1 MMNIEKKIQNLFTEE
16 YADINPDSFLDRLHN
31 TREKRIRN
39 QQRLSYGISMSVI
52 VLLVGVLAFTQ
63 LSNNASSI
71 QYEDYIISE
80 NISDEMAEE
89 YYDELAVY
97 LVENSD
103 DIWSTMEF
111 FYDANYQIINNNMEN
126 QL

>member
-1 MMNIEKKIQNLFTEE
+1 MMKIEKQIQNLFTEE
-16 YADINPDSFLDRLHN
+16 HADINLDSFLDRLHN

-52 VLLVGVLAFTQ
+52 VLLVGALAFTQ

-71 QYEDYIISE
+71 QYENYIISE
-80 NISDEMAEE
+80 NISDDMAEE

-111 FYDANYQIINNNMEN
+111 FYDVNYQIISNTEN

>member
-1 MMNIEKKIQNLFTEE
+1 MNIEKQIQNLFSEE
-16 YADINPDSFLDRLHN
+16 TTVINADHFLDRLHT

-39 QQRLSYGISMSVI
+39 QHRLSYGISMSVI
-52 VLLVGVLAFTQ
+52 VLLVGILAFTQ
-63 LSNNASSI
+63 LSNNASSV
-71 QYEDYIISE
+71 QYEEYLISE
-80 NISDEMAEE
+80 NITEEMAEE

-103 DIWSTMEF
+103 DIWATMEF
-111 FYDANYQIINNNMEN
+111 FYDANYQTNNEIEN

>member
-1 MMNIEKKIQNLFTEE
+1 MNIEKQIQNLFSEE
-16 YADINPDSFLDRLHN
+16 HADINSDSFLDRLHN

-39 QQRLSYGISMSVI
+39 QQRLSYGLSMSVI
-52 VLLVGVLAFTQ
+52 VLLVGVLAFNQ
-63 LSNNASSI
+63 LSNNASNV
-71 QYEDYIISE
+71 QYEEYLISE
-80 NISDEMAEE
+80 NITEEMAEE

-111 FYDANYQIINNNMEN
+111 FYDANYQIISNMEN

>member
-1 MMNIEKKIQNLFTEE
+1 MMNIEKKIQNIFTEE
-16 YADINPDSFLDRLHN
+16 YADINPNSFLDRLHN

-52 VLLVGVLAFTQ
+52 ILLVGALAFTQ

-71 QYEDYIISE
+71 QYEDYITSE

-89 YYDELAVY
+89 YYDELTVY

-111 FYDANYQIINNNMEN
+111 FYDTNYQIESNTEN

>member
-1 MMNIEKKIQNLFTEE
+1 MNIEKQIQNLFSEE
-16 YADINPDSFLDRLHN
+16 TAEINADRFLDRLYT

-39 QQRLSYGISMSVI
+39 HQRLSYGISMSVI

-63 LSNNASSI
+63 LSNNASSV
-71 QYEDYIISE
+71 QYEEYLISE
-80 NISDEMAEE
+80 NITEEMAEE

-97 LVENSD
+97 LVEQSD

-111 FYDANYQIINNNMEN
+111 FYDTNYQTNNNMEN

>member
-1 MMNIEKKIQNLFTEE
+1 MNIEKQFQNLFSEE
-16 YADINPDSFLDRLHN
+16 HADINPDSFIDRLHA
-31 TREKRIRN
+31 TREKRVRN

-63 LSNNASSI
+63 LSNNASII
-71 QYEDYIISE
+71 QYEEYLVSE
-80 NISDEMAEE
+80 NISEDMVEE
-89 YYDELAVY
+89 YYDELAIY

>member
-1 MMNIEKKIQNLFTEE
+1 MNIEKQIQNLFSEE
-16 YADINPDSFLDRLHN
+16 HADINPDSFLDRLHN
-31 TREKRIRN
+31 TRERNTRN

-52 VLLVGVLAFTQ
+52 VLLVGVLAFNQ
-63 LSNNASSI
+63 LSNNASSV
-71 QYEDYIISE
+71 QYEEYIISE
-80 NISDEMAEE
+80 NISDEMVEE

-111 FYDANYQIINNNMEN
+111 FYDANYQITNNMEN

>member
-1 MMNIEKKIQNLFTEE
+1 MMNIEKKIKNLYTEE
-16 YADINPDSFLDRLHN
+16 HADINPDSFLNRLHN

-80 NISDEMAEE
+80 NISNEMAEE

-111 FYDANYQIINNNMEN
+111 FYDANYQIISNTEN

>member
-1 MMNIEKKIQNLFTEE
+1 MMNIEKEIQNLFTEE
-16 YADINPDSFLDRLHN
+16 HADINPDSFLERLHN

-52 VLLVGVLAFTQ
+52 ILLVGALAFTQ

-71 QYEDYIISE
+71 QYEDYITSE

-89 YYDELAVY
+89 YYDELTVY

-111 FYDANYQIINNNMEN
+111 FYDTNYQIESNTEN

>member
-1 MMNIEKKIQNLFTEE
+1 MNIEKQIQNLISEE
-16 YADINPDSFLDRLHN
+16 HAVIDPDSFLDRLHS
-31 TREKRIRN
+31 TREKRNRN
-39 QQRLSYGISMSVI
+39 RQRLSYGISMSVI

-63 LSNNASSI
+63 LSNKASVV
-71 QYEDYIISE
+71 QYEEYLISA
-80 NISDEMAEE
+80 NITDEMAEE

-97 LVENSD
+97 LVESSD

-111 FYDANYQIINNNMEN
+111 FYDTNYQINNNMEN

>member
-1 MMNIEKKIQNLFTEE
+1 MNIENEIQNLFSEETTEIN
-16 YADINPDSFLDRLHN
+16 ADRFLDRLHT

-52 VLLVGVLAFTQ
+52 VFLVGVLAFTQ
-63 LSNNASSI
+63 LSNNASNI
-71 QYEDYIISE
+71 QYEEYLISE
-80 NISDEMAEE
+80 NISEEMAAE
-89 YYDELAVY
+89 YYDELAIY

>member
-1 MMNIEKKIQNLFTEE
+1 MMNIEKKIQNIFTEE
-16 YADINPDSFLDRLHN
+16 HADINPDSFLDRLHN

-52 VLLVGVLAFTQ
+52 ILLVGALAFTQ

-71 QYEDYIISE
+71 QYEDYITSE

-89 YYDELAVY
+89 YYDELTVY

-111 FYDANYQIINNNMEN
+111 FYDTNYQIESNTEN

>member
-1 MMNIEKKIQNLFTEE
+1 MNIEKRIQNLFSEE
-16 YADINPDSFLDRLHN
+16 HADINPDSFLDRLHN
-31 TREKRIRN
+31 TRERNTRN

-71 QYEDYIISE
+71 QYEEYIISE

-89 YYDELAVY
+89 YYDELAIY

-103 DIWSTMEF
+103 DIWATMEF
-111 FYDANYQIINNNMEN
+111 FYDANFQIINNMEI

>member
-1 MMNIEKKIQNLFTEE
+1 MNIEKQIQNLISEE
-16 YADINPDSFLDRLHN
+16 HTVIDPDSFLDRLHS
-31 TREKRIRN
+31 TREKRNRN

-63 LSNNASSI
+63 LSNKASSV
-71 QYEDYIISE
+71 QYGEYLISE
-80 NISDEMAEE
+80 NITNEMAEE

-97 LVENSD
+97 LVEESD

-111 FYDANYQIINNNMEN
+111 FYDTNYQTNNNMEN

>member
-1 MMNIEKKIQNLFTEE
+1 MMNIEKKIQNLFTGEH
-16 YADINPDSFLDRLHN
+16 ADINPDSFLDRLHN

-97 LVENSD
+97 LV
-103 DIWSTMEF
+103 
-111 FYDANYQIINNNMEN
+111 
-126 QL
+126 

>member
-1 MMNIEKKIQNLFTEE
+1 MNIEKQIQNLISEE
-16 YADINPDSFLDRLHN
+16 HTVIDPDSFLDRLHS
-31 TREKRIRN
+31 TREKRNRN

-63 LSNNASSI
+63 LSNKATSV
-71 QYEDYIISE
+71 QYGEYLISE
-80 NISDEMAEE
+80 NITDEMAEE

-97 LVENSD
+97 LVEESD

-111 FYDANYQIINNNMEN
+111 FYDTNYQTNNNMEN

>member
-16 YADINPDSFLDRLHN
+16 RADINPDSFLDRLHS
-31 TREKRIRN
+31 TREKRNQN

-52 VLLVGVLAFTQ
+52 VLLVGVLSFTQ
-63 LSNNASSI
+63 LSNNASGI
-71 QYEDYIISE
+71 QYEEYLISE
-80 NISDEMAEE
+80 NITEEMEEE

-111 FYDANYQIINNNMEN
+111 FYDTNYQIESNTEN

>member
-1 MMNIEKKIQNLFTEE
+1 MNIEKQIQNLFTEE
-16 YADINPDSFLDRLHN
+16 HAAIDSDSFLDRLHN
-31 TREKRIRN
+31 TREKSIRN
-39 QQRLSYGISMSVI
+39 QQRFAYGISMSVI

-63 LSNNASSI
+63 LSNNASII
-71 QYEDYIISE
+71 QYEEYLISE
-80 NISDEMAEE
+80 NISEDMAEE

-111 FYDANYQIINNNMEN
+111 FYDANYQVINNMEN

>member
-1 MMNIEKKIQNLFTEE
+1 MNIEKQIQNLFSE
-16 YADINPDSFLDRLHN
+16 DQNHINVDNFLDKLHKTHEN
-31 TREKRIRN
+31 KIRK
-39 QQRLSYGISMSVI
+39 QQRFAYGISAMAVI
-52 VLLVGVLAFTQ
+52 LIVGIFTFTQ
-63 LSNNASSI
+63 LTNDASDI
-71 QYEDYIISE
+71 QYEEYLLSE
-80 NISDEMAEE
+80 DITEEMAEE

-111 FYDANYQIINNNMEN
+111 FYDTNYQTINNMEI

>member
-1 MMNIEKKIQNLFTEE
+1 
-16 YADINPDSFLDRLHN
+16 
-31 TREKRIRN
+31 
-39 QQRLSYGISMSVI
+39 
-52 VLLVGVLAFTQ
+52 VGALAFTQ

-71 QYEDYIISE
+71 QYENYIISE
-80 NISDEMAEE
+80 NISDDMAEE

-111 FYDANYQIINNNMEN
+111 FYDVNYQIISNTEN

>member
-16 YADINPDSFLDRLHN
+16 HADINPASFLDRLHN

-52 VLLVGVLAFTQ
+52 VLLVGALAFTQ

-71 QYEDYIISE
+71 QYENYIISE
-80 NISDEMAEE
+80 NISDDMAEE

-111 FYDANYQIINNNMEN
+111 FYDANYQIISNTEN

>member
-1 MMNIEKKIQNLFTEE
+1 MNIEKQIQNLFSEETTEIN
-16 YADINPDSFLDRLHN
+16 ADRFLDRLHN

-63 LSNNASSI
+63 LSNNASYI
-71 QYEDYIISE
+71 QYEEYLLSE
-80 NISDEMAEE
+80 NITEEMAEE

-97 LVENSD
+97 LIENSD
-103 DIWSTMEF
+103 DIWATMEF
-111 FYDANYQIINNNMEN
+111 FYDTNYQTNNKIES

>member
-1 MMNIEKKIQNLFTEE
+1 MMNIEKKIQNIFTEE

-52 VLLVGVLAFTQ
+52 ILLVGALAFTQ

-71 QYEDYIISE
+71 QYEDYITSE

-89 YYDELAVY
+89 YYDELTVY

-111 FYDANYQIINNNMEN
+111 FYDTNYQIESNTEN

>member
-1 MMNIEKKIQNLFTEE
+1 MNIEKQIQNLFSEE
-16 YADINPDSFLDRLHN
+16 HADINPDSFLDRLHN
-31 TREKRIRN
+31 TRERNIRN

-71 QYEDYIISE
+71 QYEEYIISE

-89 YYDELAVY
+89 YYDELAIY

-103 DIWSTMEF
+103 DIWATVEF
-111 FYDANYQIINNNMEN
+111 FYDANFQIINNMEI

>member
-1 MMNIEKKIQNLFTEE
+1 MNIEKQIQSLFSEE
-16 YADINPDSFLDRLHN
+16 HAEINPDSFLDRLHN

-52 VLLVGVLAFTQ
+52 VVLVGVLAFTQ

-71 QYEDYIISE
+71 QYEEYLISE
-80 NISDEMAEE
+80 NITEEMAEE

-103 DIWSTMEF
+103 DIWLTMEF
-111 FYDANYQIINNNMEN
+111 SYDANYQTNNNMEN

>member
-1 MMNIEKKIQNLFTEE
+1 MNIEKQIQNLFSEE
-16 YADINPDSFLDRLHN
+16 HADINPDSFLDRLHN
-31 TREKRIRN
+31 TRERNIRN

-52 VLLVGVLAFTQ
+52 VLLVCVLAFTQ

-71 QYEDYIISE
+71 QYEEYIISE

-89 YYDELAVY
+89 YYDELAIY

-103 DIWSTMEF
+103 DIWATVEF
-111 FYDANYQIINNNMEN
+111 FYDANFQIINNMEI

>member
-1 MMNIEKKIQNLFTEE
+1 MNIEKQIQNLFSKEH
-16 YADINPDSFLDRLHN
+16 ADINSDSFLNRLHN
-31 TREKRIRN
+31 TRERRLRN
-39 QQRLSYGISMSVI
+39 QQRFAYGISISVI
-52 VLLVGVLAFTQ
+52 VLLVGVLAFNQ
-63 LSNNASSI
+63 LSNDASSV
-71 QYEDYIISE
+71 QYEEYFISE
-80 NISDEMAEE
+80 NITEEMAEE

-111 FYDANYQIINNNMEN
+111 FYDANYQIISNMEN

>member
-1 MMNIEKKIQNLFTEE
+1 MNIEKQIQNLISEE
-16 YADINPDSFLDRLHN
+16 HTVIDPDSFLDRLHS
-31 TREKRIRN
+31 TREKRNRN

-63 LSNNASSI
+63 LNNKASSV
-71 QYEDYIISE
+71 QFEEYLISE
-80 NISDEMAEE
+80 NITDEMAEE

-97 LVENSD
+97 LVEQSD
-103 DIWSTMEF
+103 DIWSTLEF
-111 FYDANYQIINNNMEN
+111 FYDTNYQTNNNMEN

>member
-1 MMNIEKKIQNLFTEE
+1 MNIEKQIQNLFTEE
-16 YADINPDSFLDRLHN
+16 HAVIDPDGFLDKLHN
-31 TREKRIRN
+31 TREKRLRN

-71 QYEDYIISE
+71 QFEEYLISE
-80 NISDEMAEE
+80 NISDEMVEE

-103 DIWSTMEF
+103 DIWSIMEF
-111 FYDANYQIINNNMEN
+111 FYYTNYQIVSNMEN

>member
-16 YADINPDSFLDRLHN
+16 HADINPDSFLDKLHN

-97 LVENSD
+97 LLENSD

-111 FYDANYQIINNNMEN
+111 FYDANYQIISNTEN

>member
-16 YADINPDSFLDRLHN
+16 HADINSDSFLDRLHN

-52 VLLVGVLAFTQ
+52 ILLVGVLAFTQ

-111 FYDANYQIINNNMEN
+111 FYDANYQIISNTEN

>member
-1 MMNIEKKIQNLFTEE
+1 MKIEKQIQSLFSEE
-16 YADINPDSFLDRLHN
+16 HAAIDPDSFLDRLHS

-111 FYDANYQIINNNMEN
+111 FYDTNYQTNNNMEN